1 MRISWRVIVI
11 GLLAVLLAV
20 FVSQNWAAFTAP
32 TDLVVFFSVVPAPLG
47 LVMLGILGGVALV
60 LLLLMAT
67 QRTAALME
75 FRRYAREADAAHKLA
90 DAAEL
95 SRITELQAAVAAE
108 SAALRQAVAD
118 EAGRLRAE
126 AAERANILTAHLGQ
140 IEDRLERAGIGG
152 AGGPADGGATG

>member
-20 FVSQNWAAFTAP
+20 FVAQNWAAFTAP
-32 TDLVVFFSVVPAPLG
+32 ADLVVFFSVVPAPLG

-67 QRTAALME
+67 QRTSALME

-95 SRITELQAAVAAE
+95 SRITELQATLTAE
-108 SAALRQAVAD
+108 MASLRQSLAD
-118 EAGRLRAE
+118 TADRLRAE
-126 AAERANILTAHLGQ
+126 GDARGNVLTAHLGQ

-152 AGGPADGGATG
+152 GEGPAVDRPGA